1 MFDNAIFASFIPQ
14 ILMVIAYISCVIAP
28 NFTKQDDVD
37 VTETPIYKV
46 VLVQSTSSLPSQT
59 ISFDNINLIS
69 ELFVPKIENTF
80 PNAFFF
86 KKIFPEVVF
95 DISKSLKFFS
105 FLRPPPSF

>member
-14 ILMVIAYISCVIAP
+14 ILMVLAYISCVIAP
-28 NFTKQDDVD
+28 NFTKQDNVD
-37 VTETPIYKV
+37 VTEASIYEV
-46 VLVQSTSSLPSQT
+46 VVIQSTSNLPSQT
-59 ISFDNINLIS
+59 ISFTEINLIS
-69 ELFVPKIENTF
+69 DLYVPKIENRF
-80 PNAFFF
+80 PNAIYF